1 MSNLYVRELDPRT
14 HLQQFDAN
22 CGKIQYVSDSKFRR
36 KLENEII
43 QDKKSELK

>member
-22 CGKIQYVSDSKFRR
+22 CGKIRYVSDPKFRR